1 MHYPPGKREKTGG
14 TVWGFPGDEQELPA
28 RILGFVEE
36 ALFPDNNAAGAE

>member
-1 MHYPPGKREKTGG
+1 MHYLPGKREKTGG
-14 TVWGFPGDEQELPA
+14 CVRSGDEQEGPA

>member
-1 MHYPPGKREKTGG
+1 MHYLPGKREKTGRLCE
-14 TVWGFPGDEQELPA
+14 VRDEQERPA